1 MKNAIKVIC
10 FVLAVI
16 VIGVS
21 SCYIYFTWDIG
32 EFEVSAGSEKG
43 TVIITNY
50 LGNNEDVV
58 IPKSLRG
65 KKVVSIDNSAFQG
78 IDNIKSVT
86 IGENVKSV
94 GNNAFQD
101 CENLQK
107 IDMGISVERLGN
119 MAFANCPNLTEVKF
133 SPVLKEFGHM
143 VWGNIENNINVDL
156 NGNKNFVFDKGILYS
171 SDYSVIYESLI
182 AADLTDYVLP
192 ETVVELR
199 PYAFYMQKELK
210 TLKLNSGITTIPE
223 GCFIQCSGLTEL
235 VLPDTVT
242 SIATVV
248 LAGSGIETVTIPDSV
263 VKIDDFAFIKD
274 GSEINIVDKLQGK
287 DDENSAVNT
296 DPAKK
301 ITIITTEGSF
311 ASTFARRHNFNL
323 KLVDSL

>member
-32 EFEVSAGSEKG
+32 EFEVSEGSEKG

-50 LGNNEDVV
+50 VGKDEDII

-78 IDNIKSVT
+78 IDSIKSVT
-86 IGENVKSV
+86 IGENIKSV

-107 IDMGISVERLGN
+107 VDMGLSVERLGN
-119 MAFANCPNLTEVKF
+119 MAFANCPELTEVKF
-133 SPVLKEFGHM
+133 SPVLKEVGHM
-143 VWGNIENNINVDL
+143 VWGNVENEIEVDL
-156 NGNKNFVFDKGILYS
+156 NGNKNFAFDNGILYS
-171 SDYSVIYESLI
+171 ADYMIIYESLI
-182 AADLTDYVLP
+182 SADLTDYVIP
-192 ETVVELR
+192 ETVIELR

-210 TLKLNSGITTIPE
+210 TLKLNSGIKTIPE

-263 VKIDDFAFIKD
+263 VKIDDFAFIKN
-274 GSEINIVDKLQGK
+274 GSEIDIVDKLQGK
-287 DDENSAVNT
+287 DDENTSENVE
-296 DPAKK
+296 PANK

>member
-43 TVIITNY
+43 TVIISNY
-50 LGNNEDVV
+50 VGDNEDVV

-78 IDNIKSVT
+78 NDSIKSIV
-86 IGENVKSV
+86 IGENIKSV

-101 CENLQK
+101 CENLLK
-107 IDMGISVERLGN
+107 VDMGDSVERLGN
-119 MAFANCPNLTEVKF
+119 MAFANCPKLTEVKF

-143 VWGNIENNINVDL
+143 VWGNVENEIKVDL
-156 NGNKNFVFDKGILYS
+156 NGNKNFAFENGILYS
-171 SDYSVIYESLI
+171 ADYTIIYESLI
-182 AADLTDYVLP
+182 SADLSDYVLP

-199 PYAFYMQKELK
+199 PYAFYLQKELK
-210 TLKLNSGITTIPE
+210 EIKLNSGIKTIPE

-248 LAGSGIETVTIPDSV
+248 FAGSCIETVTIPDSV

-274 GSEINIVDKLQGK
+274 GSEIDIIDKLQGK
-287 DDENSAVNT
+287 DEEDVSET
-296 DPAKK
+296 DDPADK

-311 ASTFARRHNFNL
+311 ASTFARRHDFNL
-323 KLVDSL
+323 ELVDSL

>member
-32 EFEVSAGSEKG
+32 EFEVSEGSEKG

-50 LGNNEDVV
+50 VGNDEDVV
-58 IPKSLRG
+58 VPNSLRG

-78 IDNIKSVT
+78 IDTIKSVT
-86 IGENVKSV
+86 IGENIKSV
-94 GNNAFQD
+94 GTNAFQD

-107 IDMGISVERLGN
+107 VDMGASLERLGN
-119 MAFANCPNLTEVKF
+119 MAFANCPKLTEVKF

-143 VWGNIENNINVDL
+143 VWGNIENEIKIDL
-156 NGNKNFVFDKGILYS
+156 NGNKNFVFDNGILYS
-171 SDYSVIYESLI
+171 ADYTIVYESLI
-182 AADLTDYVLP
+182 SADLTDYVLP
-192 ETVVELR
+192 ETVIELR
-199 PYAFYMQKELK
+199 PYAFYLQKELK
-210 TLKLNSGITTIPE
+210 EIKLNSGIKTIPE

-263 VKIDDFAFIKD
+263 AKIDDFAFIKD
-274 GSEINIVDKLQGK
+274 GSEINIIDKIQGK
-287 DDENSAVNT
+287 DDENTSENVVQEN
-296 DPAKK
+296 K

-323 KLVDSL
+323 KIVDSL

>member
-32 EFEVSAGSEKG
+32 EFEVSDGSEKG

-50 LGNNEDVV
+50 VGNDEDVV
-58 IPKSLRG
+58 VPKSLRG

-78 IDNIKSVT
+78 IDTIKSVT

-94 GNNAFQD
+94 GTNAFQD

-107 IDMGISVERLGN
+107 VDMGASLERLGN
-119 MAFANCPNLTEVKF
+119 MAFANCPKLTEVKF
-133 SPVLKEFGHM
+133 SPVLKELGHM
-143 VWGNIENNINVDL
+143 VWGNIENEIKIDL
-156 NGNKNFVFDKGILYS
+156 NGNKNFVFDNGILYS
-171 SDYSVIYESLI
+171 ADYTIIYESLI
-182 AADLTDYVLP
+182 SADLTDYVLP
-192 ETVVELR
+192 ETVIELR
-199 PYAFYMQKELK
+199 PYAFYLQKELK
-210 TLKLNSGITTIPE
+210 EIKLHSGIKTIPE

-248 LAGSGIETVTIPDSV
+248 LAGSGVDTVTIPDSV

-274 GSEINIVDKLQGK
+274 GSEINIIDKIQGK
-287 DDENSAVNT
+287 DDENTSENIE
-296 DPAKK
+296 PANK

>member
-32 EFEVSAGSEKG
+32 EFEVSDGSEKG

-50 LGNNEDVV
+50 IGNDEDVV
-58 IPKSLRG
+58 VPKSLRG

-78 IDNIKSVT
+78 IDTIKSVT

-94 GNNAFQD
+94 GTNAFQD

-107 IDMGISVERLGN
+107 VDMGASLERLGN
-119 MAFANCPNLTEVKF
+119 MAFANCPKLTEVKF
-133 SPVLKEFGHM
+133 SPVLKELGHM
-143 VWGNIENNINVDL
+143 VWGNIENEIKIDL
-156 NGNKNFVFDKGILYS
+156 NGNKNFVFDNGILYS
-171 SDYSVIYESLI
+171 ADYTVIYESLI
-182 AADLTDYVLP
+182 SADLSDYVIP
-192 ETVVELR
+192 ETVIELR
-199 PYAFYMQKELK
+199 PYAFYLQKELK
-210 TLKLNSGITTIPE
+210 EIKFNSGITTIPE
-223 GCFIQCSGLTEL
+223 GCFIQCSSLKEL
-235 VLPDTVT
+235 VLPDSVT
-242 SIATVV
+242 NIATVV
-248 LAGSGIETVTIPDSV
+248 LAGSGIDTITIPDSV

-274 GSEINIVDKLQGK
+274 GSEINIIDKIQGK
-287 DDENSAVNT
+287 DDENTSENV
-296 DPAKK
+296 DPANN